1 MLRRNLVLRL
11 VSALAAVSATGLL
24 PAAIYAASP
33 SAAITKPAAGMAS
46 VVLINQDTGKN
57 ETLTVTFNG
66 TPYTIAPQG
75 GSSSNRVEFSLAPGS
90 YDFTASVPGITSVSH
105 SIYVAA
111 DKVTSLSFQDNAA
124 DMQNSDRDA
133 DDTAQTQQVVT
144 VVGNESD
151 EHETKQETE
160 NGTVKSEQKD
170 SGPDGDEV
178 HLQLGPSTV
187 QDNDD
192 ILVTVGDMT
201 AMAQ

>member
-11 VSALAAVSATGLL
+11 VSALAAVSAIGLL
-24 PAAIYAASP
+24 PAAASYAAGP
-33 SAAITKPAAGMAS
+33 SAAIARPAAGMAS

-75 GSSSNRVEFSLAPGS
+75 GSSSNQAEFSLAPGS

-111 DKVTSLSFQDNAA
+111 DKVTSLSFRDNPA
-124 DMQNSDRDA
+124 DLQNADQDA
-133 DDTAQTQQVVT
+133 DDTAATQQLVS

-151 EHETKQETE
+151 EHETKTGDKDEA
-160 NGTVKSEQKD
+160 KD

-201 AMAQ
+201 AMAK

>member
-1 MLRRNLVLRL
+1 MLKRNLVLRL
-11 VSALAAVSATGLL
+11 VSALAAVSAIGLL
-24 PAAIYAASP
+24 PAAASYAAVP
-33 SAAITKPAAGMAS
+33 SAAITKPAAGMAG

-75 GSSSNRVEFSLAPGS
+75 SSSSQVEFSLAPGS
-90 YDFTASVPGITSVSH
+90 YDFTASVPGIASISH

-111 DKVTSLSFQDNAA
+111 DKVTSLSFRDNAA
-124 DMQNSDRDA
+124 DLQNNDQDA
-133 DDTAQTQQVVT
+133 DDTAQTQQVVS

-151 EHETKQETE
+151 EHETKT
-160 NGTVKSEQKD
+160 GTNKDEAKD